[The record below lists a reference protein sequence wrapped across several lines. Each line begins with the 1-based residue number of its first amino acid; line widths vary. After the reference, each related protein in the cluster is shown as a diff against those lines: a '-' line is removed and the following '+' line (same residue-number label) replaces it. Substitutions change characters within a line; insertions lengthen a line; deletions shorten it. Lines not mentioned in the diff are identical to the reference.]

1 MQPPRSLALIFPS
14 FAKAFDFVVTLY
26 LQDPNGGYGGGPGQA
41 SKCSI
46 LWQDNVSFNVF
57 IININLHDSAQMP
70 HLATTYAAVNA
81 LITVGGER
89 SLSSI
94 NRWSVMLI

>member
-1 MQPPRSLALIFPS
+1 VQSPHSLAPHLS
-14 FAKAFDFVVTLY
+14 FLCFAFDFVVTLY

-57 IININLHDSAQMP
+57 IININLYDSAQMP

>member
-1 MQPPRSLALIFPS
+1 
-14 FAKAFDFVVTLY
+14 
-26 LQDPNGGYGGGPGQA
+26 
-41 SKCSI
+41 
-46 LWQDNVSFNVF
+46 
-57 IININLHDSAQMP
+57 MP

-94 NRWSVMLI
+94 NRWSVMLL